1 MKKRNEVTEGQK
13 YGKLTIIKEVSP
25 IGSKRRILCKCD
37 CGNIKEYSMDRVIHG
52 RTQSCGCLRKEMFLT
67 HRNDKGTS
75 AYPKEATTS
84 KLYKIWNSMKCRCYT
99 ISSGAYFKY
108 GAKGIKM
115 CDEWK
120 NDFMTFY
127 NWAIANGYSDGL
139 TIDRIDYRGNY
150 EPSNCRWADMRTQAN
165 NKSNV
170 RKYEYNG
177 KLHTMTEWSEIMNIN
192 YGALWERLNV
202 LGWSIE
208 KALTTPVRDDGKHKK
223 AQKGG

>member
-1 MKKRNEVTEGQK
+1 MKKKIEVIEGQK

-37 CGNIKEYSMDRVIHG
+37 CGNIKEYSMDRVIHR
-52 RTQSCGCLRKEMFLT
+52 RTRSCGCLRNEMLFI
-67 HRNDKGTS
+67 HRNNNGTS
-75 AYPKEATTS
+75 VYPKEATAS

-108 GAKGIKM
+108 GAKGIRM

-120 NDFMTFY
+120 NDFMAFY
-127 NWAIANGYSDGL
+127 NWALANGYSDEL

-150 EPSNCRWADMRTQAN
+150 EPSNCRWADIRTQAN

-177 KLHTMTEWSEIMNIN
+177 ELHTMTEWSEIMNIN

-208 KALTTPVRDDGKHKK
+208 KALTTPVRDDGKH
-223 AQKGG
+223 

>member
-52 RTQSCGCLRKEMFLT
+52 RTQSCGCLRNEMFLT
-67 HRNDKGTS
+67 RRNNNGTS
-75 AYPKEATTS
+75 IYPKEATAS

-108 GAKGIKM
+108 GAKGIRM

-127 NWAIANGYSDGL
+127 NWALANGYSDEM

-150 EPSNCRWADMRTQAN
+150 EPSNCRWADIRTQAN

-170 RKYEYNG
+170 RKYEYSG
-177 KLHTMTEWSEIMNIN
+177 ELHTMTEWSEIMNIN

-208 KALTTPVRDDGKHKK
+208 KALTTPVRDDGKH
-223 AQKGG
+223 

>member
-1 MKKRNEVTEGQK
+1 MKKKVEVTEGQK
-13 YGKLTIIKEVSP
+13 YGRLTIIKEVSP

-37 CGNIKEYSMDRVIHG
+37 CGNRKEYPMDRVIHR
-52 RTQSCGCLRKEMFLT
+52 RTQSCGCIRKEMFLI
-67 HRNDKGTS
+67 HRNNNGTS
-75 AYPKEATTS
+75 VYPKEATDS
-84 KLYKIWNSMKCRCYT
+84 KLYKIWNSIKCRCYT

-108 GAKGIKM
+108 GAKGIRM

-120 NDFMTFY
+120 NDFMAFY
-127 NWAIANGYSDGL
+127 NWALANGYSDEL

-150 EPSNCRWADMRTQAN
+150 EPSNCRWADIRTQAN

-170 RKYEYNG
+170 RKYEYNDE
-177 KLHTMTEWSEIMNIN
+177 LHTMTEWSEIMNIN

-208 KALTTPVRDDGKHKK
+208 KALTAPVRDDGKH
-223 AQKGG
+223 

>member
-1 MKKRNEVTEGQK
+1 MKNKIEVIEGQK

-52 RTQSCGCLRKEMFLT
+52 RTRSCGCLRNEMFLT
-67 HRNDKGTS
+67 HRNNNGTS
-75 AYPKEATTS
+75 KYPKEARES
-84 KLYKIWNSMKCRCYT
+84 KLLGIWYSMKERCYT
-99 ISSGAYFKY
+99 KNSSGYRKY
-108 GAKGIKM
+108 GEKGITI

-120 NDFMTFY
+120 NDFMAFY
-127 NWAIANGYSDGL
+127 NWALANGYSDKL

-150 EPSNCRWADMRTQAN
+150 EPSNCRWADIRTQAN

-177 KLHTMTEWSEIMNIN
+177 ELHTMTEWSEIMNIN

-208 KALTTPVRDDGKHKK
+208 KALTTPVRDDGKH
-223 AQKGG
+223 

>member
-25 IGSKRRILCKCD
+25 IGNKRRILCKCD

-52 RTQSCGCLRKEMFLT
+52 RTQSCGCLRNEMFLT
-67 HRNDKGTS
+67 HRNNNGTS
-75 AYPKEATTS
+75 VYPKEATDS

-99 ISSGAYFKY
+99 VSSGAYFKY
-108 GAKGIKM
+108 GAKGIRM

-120 NDFMTFY
+120 NDFMAFY
-127 NWAIANGYSDGL
+127 NWALANGYSDEL

-150 EPSNCRWADMRTQAN
+150 EPSNCRWADIRTQAN

-177 KLHTMTEWSEIMNIN
+177 ELHTMTEWSEIMNIN

-208 KALTTPVRDDGKHKK
+208 KALTTPVRDDGKR
-223 AQKGG
+223 

>member
-1 MKKRNEVTEGQK
+1 MKNKIEITKGQK

-25 IGSKRRILCKCD
+25 VGNKRRILCKCD

-52 RTQSCGCLRKEMFLT
+52 RTQSCGCLRNEMFLT
-67 HRNDKGTS
+67 HRNNNGTS
-75 AYPKEATTS
+75 VYPKEATNS

-99 ISSGAYFKY
+99 VSSGAYFKY
-108 GAKGIKM
+108 GAKGIRM
-115 CDEWK
+115 CNEWK
-120 NDFMTFY
+120 NDFVAFY
-127 NWAIANGYSDGL
+127 NWALANGYSDEL

-150 EPSNCRWADMRTQAN
+150 EPSNCRWADIRTQAN

-177 KLHTMTEWSEIMNIN
+177 ELHTMTEWSEIMNIN

-202 LGWSIE
+202 LGWSIK
-208 KALTTPVRDDGKHKK
+208 KALTTPVRDDGKH
-223 AQKGG
+223 

>member
-1 MKKRNEVTEGQK
+1 MKKRNEVIEGQK

-52 RTQSCGCLRKEMFLT
+52 RTQSCGCLRNEMFLA
-67 HRNDKGTS
+67 HRNNNGTS
-75 AYPKEATTS
+75 VYPKEAIAS

-108 GAKGIKM
+108 GAKGIRM

-127 NWAIANGYSDGL
+127 NWALANGYSDEL

-150 EPSNCRWADMRTQAN
+150 EPSNCRWADIRTQAN

-177 KLHTMTEWSEIMNIN
+177 ELHTMTEWSEIMNIN

-202 LGWSIE
+202 LGWSLE
-208 KALTTPVRDDGKHKK
+208 KALTTPVRDDGKH
-223 AQKGG
+223 

>member
-1 MKKRNEVTEGQK
+1 MKNKIEVTEGQK

-52 RTQSCGCLRKEMFLT
+52 RTQSCGCLRNEMFFT
-67 HRNDKGTS
+67 HRNNNGTS
-75 AYPKEATTS
+75 VYPKEATDS

-99 ISSGAYFKY
+99 VSSGAYFKY
-108 GAKGIKM
+108 GAKGIRM

-120 NDFMTFY
+120 NDFMAFY
-127 NWAIANGYSDGL
+127 NWALANGYSDEL

-150 EPSNCRWADMRTQAN
+150 EPSNCRWASIRTQAN

-177 KLHTMTEWSEIMNIN
+177 ELHTMTEWSEIMNIN
-192 YGALWERLNV
+192 YGALWVRLNV
-202 LGWSIE
+202 LGWSVE
-208 KALTTPVRDDGKHKK
+208 KALTTPVRDDGKH
-223 AQKGG
+223 

>member
-52 RTQSCGCLRKEMFLT
+52 RTQSCGCLRNEMFLT
-67 HRNDKGTS
+67 RRNNNGTS
-75 AYPKEATTS
+75 IYPKEATAS

-108 GAKGIKM
+108 GAKGIRM

-127 NWAIANGYSDGL
+127 NWALANGYSDEL

-150 EPSNCRWADMRTQAN
+150 EPSNCRWADIRTQAN

-170 RKYEYNG
+170 RKYEYSG
-177 KLHTMTEWSEIMNIN
+177 ELHTMTE
-192 YGALWERLNV
+192 
-202 LGWSIE
+202 
-208 KALTTPVRDDGKHKK
+208 
-223 AQKGG
+223 

>member
-52 RTQSCGCLRKEMFLT
+52 RTQSCGCLRNEMFLA
-67 HRNDKGTS
+67 HRNSNGTS
-75 AYPKEATTS
+75 KYPKEARKS
-84 KLYKIWNSMKCRCYT
+84 RLLGIWYSMKERCYT
-99 ISSGAYFKY
+99 ESSGGYKKY
-108 GAKGIKM
+108 GSKGIKI

-120 NDFMTFY
+120 NDFMAFY
-127 NWAIANGYSDGL
+127 NWSISHGYSDNL

-150 EPSNCRWADMRTQAN
+150 EPSNCRWADIKTQAN

-177 KLHTMTEWSEIMNIN
+177 ELHTMTEWSEIMNIN

-208 KALTTPVRDDGKHKK
+208 KALKTPARDDGKH
-223 AQKGG
+223 

>member
-1 MKKRNEVTEGQK
+1 MKNKIEVTEGKK
-13 YGKLTIIKEVSP
+13 YGKLTIIKEMSP
-25 IGSKRRILCKCD
+25 IGNKRRILCKCD

-52 RTQSCGCLRKEMFLT
+52 RTQSCGCLRNEMFLT
-67 HRNDKGTS
+67 HRNNNGTS
-75 AYPKEATTS
+75 VYPKEATDS

-99 ISSGAYFKY
+99 VSSGAYFKY
-108 GAKGIKM
+108 GAKGIRM

-120 NDFMTFY
+120 NDFMAFY
-127 NWAIANGYSDGL
+127 NWALVNGYSDEL

-150 EPSNCRWADMRTQAN
+150 EPSNCRWADIRTQAN

-177 KLHTMTEWSEIMNIN
+177 ELHTMTEWSEIMNIN

-208 KALTTPVRDDGKHKK
+208 KALTTPVRDDGKH
-223 AQKGG
+223 

>member
-1 MKKRNEVTEGQK
+1 MKNKIEVIEGQK

-52 RTQSCGCLRKEMFLT
+52 RTQSCGCIRKEMFII
-67 HRNDKGTS
+67 HRNNNGTS
-75 AYPKEATTS
+75 VYPKEATDS

-99 ISSGAYFKY
+99 VSSGAYFKY
-108 GAKGIKM
+108 GAKGIRM

-120 NDFMTFY
+120 NDFMVFY
-127 NWAIANGYSDGL
+127 NWALANGYSDEL

-150 EPSNCRWADMRTQAN
+150 EPSNCRWADIKTQAN

-177 KLHTMTEWSEIMNIN
+177 EMHTMTEWSEITNIN
-192 YGALWERLNV
+192 YGALWVRLNV

-208 KALTTPVRDDGKHKK
+208 KALTTPVRDDGKH
-223 AQKGG
+223 

>member
-1 MKKRNEVTEGQK
+1 MRNKIEVTEGQK

-52 RTQSCGCLRKEMFLT
+52 RTQSCGCLRNEMFLI
-67 HRNDKGTS
+67 HRNNNGTS
-75 AYPKEATTS
+75 VYPKKATAS
-84 KLYKIWNSMKCRCYT
+84 KLYKIWNAMKCRCYT
-99 ISSGAYFKY
+99 VSSGAYFKY
-108 GAKGIKM
+108 GAKGIRM

-120 NDFMTFY
+120 NDFMAFY
-127 NWAIANGYSDGL
+127 NWALANGYSDEL

-150 EPSNCRWADMRTQAN
+150 EPSNCRWADIRTQAN

-177 KLHTMTEWSEIMNIN
+177 ELHTMTEWSEIMNIN

-208 KALTTPVRDDGKHKK
+208 KALTTPVRDDGKH
-223 AQKGG
+223 

>member
-1 MKKRNEVTEGQK
+1 MKSKIEVTEGQK

-25 IGSKRRILCKCD
+25 IGSERRILCKCD

-52 RTQSCGCLRKEMFLT
+52 RTRSCGCLRKELFLT
-67 HRNDKGTS
+67 HRNNNGTS
-75 AYPKEATTS
+75 KYPKEARES
-84 KLYKIWNSMKCRCYT
+84 RLLGIWYSMKERCYT
-99 ISSGAYFKY
+99 KSSSGYRKY
-108 GAKGIKM
+108 GAKGITI

-120 NDFMTFY
+120 NDFMAFY
-127 NWAIANGYSDGL
+127 NWALTNGYSDKL

-150 EPSNCRWADMRTQAN
+150 EPSNCRWADIRTQAN

-177 KLHTMTEWSEIMNIN
+177 ELHTMTEWSEIMNIN

-202 LGWSIE
+202 LGWSVE
-208 KALTTPVRDDGKHKK
+208 KALTTPVRDDGKH
-223 AQKGG
+223 

>member
-1 MKKRNEVTEGQK
+1 MKNKIEVTEGQK

-52 RTQSCGCLRKEMFLT
+52 RTQSCGCLRNEMFLT
-67 HRNDKGTS
+67 HRNNNGTS
-75 AYPKEATTS
+75 VYPKEATDS
-84 KLYKIWNSMKCRCYT
+84 KLYKIWNSMKGRCYT

-108 GAKGIKM
+108 GAKGIRM

-120 NDFMTFY
+120 NDFMAFY
-127 NWAIANGYSDGL
+127 NWALANGYSDEL

-150 EPSNCRWADMRTQAN
+150 EPSNCRWADIRTQAN

-170 RKYEYNG
+170 CKYEYNDE
-177 KLHTMTEWSEIMNIN
+177 LHTMTEWSEIMNIN

-208 KALTTPVRDDGKHKK
+208 KALTTPVRDDGKH
-223 AQKGG
+223 

>member
-1 MKKRNEVTEGQK
+1 MKKRNEVIEGQK

-52 RTQSCGCLRKEMFLT
+52 RTKSCGCLRNEMFLT
-67 HRNDKGTS
+67 HRNNNGTS
-75 AYPKEATTS
+75 VYPKEATTS
-84 KLYKIWNSMKCRCYT
+84 KLYTIWNSMKCRCYT

-108 GAKGIKM
+108 GAKGIRM
-115 CDEWK
+115 CNEWK

-127 NWAIANGYSDGL
+127 NWALANGYSDEL

-150 EPSNCRWADMRTQAN
+150 EPSNCRWADIRTQAN

-177 KLHTMTEWSEIMNIN
+177 ELHTMTEWSEIMNIN

-208 KALTTPVRDDGKHKK
+208 KALTTPVRDDDKH
-223 AQKGG
+223 

>member
-1 MKKRNEVTEGQK
+1 MKKKIEVTEGQK
-13 YGKLTIIKEVSP
+13 YGKLTIIQEVSP

-37 CGNIKEYSMDRVIHG
+37 CENIKEYSMDRVIHG
-52 RTQSCGCLRKEMFLT
+52 RTQSCGCLRNEMLFT
-67 HRNDKGTS
+67 HRNNNGTS
-75 AYPKEATTS
+75 VYPKEATAS

-99 ISSGAYFKY
+99 VSSGAYFKY
-108 GAKGIKM
+108 GAKGIRM

-120 NDFMTFY
+120 NDFMAFY
-127 NWAIANGYSDGL
+127 NWALANGYSDEL

-150 EPSNCRWADMRTQAN
+150 EPSNCRWADTKTQAN

-177 KLHTMTEWSEIMNIN
+177 ELHTMTEWGEIMNIN

-208 KALTTPVRDDGKHKK
+208 KALTTPVRDDGKH
-223 AQKGG
+223 

>member
-1 MKKRNEVTEGQK
+1 MKNKIEVTEGQK

-52 RTQSCGCLRKEMFLT
+52 RTQSCGCLRNEMFFT
-67 HRNDKGTS
+67 HRNNNGTS
-75 AYPKEATTS
+75 VYPKEATDS

-99 ISSGAYFKY
+99 VSSGAYFKY
-108 GAKGIKM
+108 GAKGIRM

-120 NDFMTFY
+120 NDFMAFY
-127 NWAIANGYSDGL
+127 NWALANGYSDEL

-150 EPSNCRWADMRTQAN
+150 EPSNCRWASIRTQAN

-177 KLHTMTEWSEIMNIN
+177 ELHTMTEWSEIMNIN

-202 LGWSIE
+202 LGWSVE
-208 KALTTPVRDDGKHKK
+208 KALTTPVRDDGKH
-223 AQKGG
+223 

>member
-1 MKKRNEVTEGQK
+1 MKNKIEVTEGQK

-52 RTQSCGCLRKEMFLT
+52 RTQSCGCLRNEMFFT
-67 HRNDKGTS
+67 HRNNNGTS
-75 AYPKEATTS
+75 VYPKEATDS

-99 ISSGAYFKY
+99 VSSGAYFKY
-108 GAKGIKM
+108 GAKGIRM

-120 NDFMTFY
+120 NDFMAFY
-127 NWAIANGYSDGL
+127 NWALANGYSDEL

-150 EPSNCRWADMRTQAN
+150 EPSNCRWASIRTQAN

-177 KLHTMTEWSEIMNIN
+177 ELHTMPEWSEIMNIN

-202 LGWSIE
+202 LGWSVE
-208 KALTTPVRDDGKHKK
+208 KALTTPVRDDGKH
-223 AQKGG
+223 

>member
-1 MKKRNEVTEGQK
+1 MKNKIEVTEGQK

-52 RTQSCGCLRKEMFLT
+52 RTRSCGCLKNEIFLA
-67 HRNDKGTS
+67 HRNNNGTS
-75 AYPKEATTS
+75 KYTKEARES
-84 KLYKIWNSMKCRCYT
+84 RLLGIWYSMKERCYT
-99 ISSGAYFKY
+99 KSASGYKKY
-108 GAKGIKM
+108 GEKGITI

-120 NDFMTFY
+120 NDFMAFY
-127 NWAIANGYSDGL
+127 NWAMANGYSDEL

-150 EPSNCRWADMRTQAN
+150 EPSNCRWADIRTQAN

-177 KLHTMTEWSEIMNIN
+177 ELHTMTEWSEIMNIN

-208 KALTTPVRDDGKHKK
+208 KALTTPVRDDGKH
-223 AQKGG
+223 